1 VDATPCTG
9 RISSAA
15 EAVATVVYSARAL
28 SDIEAVLFRCGRNP
42 GSAATAT
49 AAIQSGIES
58 LAAHPLI
65 GRRIEGELR
74 ELIVSRGATG
84 YFALYRFLIAE
95 DEVRVLTLISQ
106 RELGFTP

>member
-1 VDATPCTG
+1 
-9 RISSAA
+9 
-15 EAVATVVYSARAL
+15 VATVVYSARAL
-28 SDIEAVLFRCGRNP
+28 AEIETALSRRSVDAESAVR
-42 GSAATAT
+42 AATA
-49 AAIQSGIES
+49 IRSGIEH
-58 LAAHPLI
+58 LAEHPML

>member
-1 VDATPCTG
+1 MRAT
-9 RISSAA
+9 
-15 EAVATVVYSARAL
+15 
-28 SDIEAVLFRCGRNP
+28 
-42 GSAATAT
+42 TA
-49 AAIQSGIES
+49 IRSGIEN

-65 GRRIEGELR
+65 GRRVEGELR

-84 YFALYRFLIAE
+84 YVALYRFLIAE